1 MLLCI
6 VAALSVPD
14 LGWYVIGGENSQGPG
29 SSTVLDS
36 VEFIASTGGAA
47 WSTKAALPSALRFH
61 AGAFFPPSSVG
72 ALYVAGG
79 VNNGGVPQST
89 VYKMETTSWA
99 TAASMKGPRLGHVLI
114 ATTQHLYAVGGAAS
128 SVAPIIVIDTV
139 ERLDFATG
147 QWEANG
153 GSWSNMGTKR
163 IFHGGVFAGGK
174 AFAIGGEDDLHD
186 SLATVEYLDAF
197 TPSGGWKA
205 ASTMS
210 IERIAAAVAAVNDKV
225 WVCSGNSESGNSGFN
240 VIESTCEM
248 LDGNNP
254 NAGWSSLAAP
264 PDWDPIGLIVGV
276 MSAGMSFDVGEQ
288 VVRITG
294 GFDGVSFPA
303 TYYKKE
309 PGGAWAT
316 GGGDAPDLGGPRS
329 GHVLVA
335 VPFIPPSPP
344 PPP

>member
-72 ALYVAGG
+72 AMYIAGG
-79 VNNGGVPQST
+79 VNDVGIPQST

-99 TAASMKGPRLGHVLI
+99 TTTAMKAPRLGHVLI
-114 ATTQHLYAVGGAAS
+114 ATTEYLYAAGGAVS
-128 SVAPIIVIDTV
+128 MIVVIDTV
-139 ERLDFATG
+139 DRLSFSTG

-153 GSWSNMGTKR
+153 VAWGTLGTKR

-174 AFAIGGEDDLHD
+174 AFAIGGEDDVHD
-186 SLATVEYLDAF
+186 AVASVEFLDAF

-205 ASTMS
+205 ASQMS
-210 IERIAAAVAAVNDKV
+210 VPRVSAAVAAVNNKV
-225 WVCSGNSESGNSGFN
+225 WVCSGNSEGGRSGFA
-240 VIESTCEM
+240 VIQSTCEM

-264 PDWDPIGLIVGV
+264 PDWDP
-276 MSAGMSFDVGEQ
+276 
-288 VVRITG
+288 
-294 GFDGVSFPA
+294 
-303 TYYKKE
+303 
-309 PGGAWAT
+309 
-316 GGGDAPDLGGPRS
+316 
-329 GHVLVA
+329 
-335 VPFIPPSPP
+335 
-344 PPP
+344 